1 MAEPFRY
8 DYPSNPYRV
17 DPIYIRMTEPR
28 STKDGRSSLPS
39 VRDLFGELSV
49 TSQFKV
55 SLFFGDTVSPANSD
69 NDVNSWL
76 VSCGV
81 FSADLSSLR
90 YEFMC
95 HSAALPGV
103 SLGLYE
109 ETGSRQGIVEKFPI
123 VRQFPEVTFD
133 FYVDAEYGI
142 IRLFE
147 EWMNF
152 INPLYITTGDSST
165 ASRVVQGSYRGSTSN
180 VASFDENN
188 FYRMRY
194 PDTYKRKLAIS
205 KFERDI
211 DISNGTGKVISTP
224 SMLTYEF
231 INAFPI
237 NLTALPVSYEGS
249 TITKTTVTFA
259 YDRYVVL
266 KHWGQNNSKFSDVL
280 DSNGNLITLA
290 VPSLVTGSQTGS
302 NTKSLTTNPTS
313 TTLNTAR

>member
-28 STKDGRSSLPS
+28 NTNDGRGALPS

-49 TSQFKV
+49 TSQFKI
-55 SLFFGDTVSPANSD
+55 SMYFGDTASIASAD
-69 NDVNSWL
+69 TDINSWL
-76 VSCGV
+76 VSCGI
-81 FSADLSSLR
+81 FAADLSSLR

-103 SLGLYE
+103 SLGVFE
-109 ETGSRQGIVEKFPI
+109 ESGSRQGITEKFPTI
-123 VRQFPEVTFD
+123 RQFPEVTFD

-147 EWMNF
+147 EWINF
-152 INPLYITTGDSST
+152 INPLYMGSGVSGSD
-165 ASRVVQGSYRGSTSN
+165 RVRTGSYRGSTSN
-180 VASFDENN
+180 RVSFDRNN
-188 FYRMRY
+188 YYRMRY
-194 PDTYKRKLAIS
+194 PDTYKRKIAIS

-211 DISNGTGKVISTP
+211 DVRNGNVISTP

-231 INAFPI
+231 LNAFPI

-249 TITKTTVTFA
+249 TITKTTVTFT
-259 YDRYVVL
+259 YDRYIVL
-266 KHWGQNNSKFSDVL
+266 KHWGQNNSQFSDPV
-280 DSNGNLITLA
+280 NAQGNPILFA
-290 VPSLVTGSQTGS
+290 QPMVTSGSQSGQ
-302 NTKSLTTNPTS
+302 NRNSLTTDPS
-313 TTLNTAR
+313 ATAIN